1 MHLYLW
7 AHVAYVYL
15 YAAGVPLIRSLVPN
29 VATVGILLLVA
40 TIILGSRRT
49 LRGSAYPRSLDTF

>member
-1 MHLYLW
+1 
-7 AHVAYVYL
+7 VYL